1 MVFLLFKTKIKGW
14 TFNKNKDEHL
24 TKTLE
29 VFIKF
34 VVVCK
39 KWELLFNQT
48 ILNIDQAILLMRT
61 SFF

>member
-14 TFNKNKDEHL
+14 AFNKNKDEHL

-34 VVVCK
+34 VLIGIVIQS
-39 KWELLFNQT
+39 N
-48 ILNIDQAILLMRT
+48 NIEY
-61 SFF
+61 